1 MDVEHVNLRSV
12 FWPCSHCTIFAD
24 TLGSKMLLLGFCS
37 SEKSFFCKWQ
47 TRAYMKRMTEYSEC
61 SESEGKRCRAHF
73 LLQVFGEGYDVNH
86 WELNDEVKLFSSVS
100 QSCPTATS
108 RTAARQVSLSNT
120 NSWSSLKLMPIELVM
135 PSNHRPLSVPFS
147 SRLRAFSNESALRI
161 RWPKYWSFSF
171 NISPSSAFS
180 GLISFRLDWLDLL
193 AVQGTLRS
201 LLQHISKASILGCS
215 VFFIVQLSHPY
226 MTTGKAIALT
236 RGTFS
241 YLEPI
246 CCFMSSSKCY
256 FLTFIQISQE
266 AGQVVWYSHLFQN
279 FPVYCDP
286 HSQRFW
292 HSQ

>member
-86 WELNDEVKLFSSVS
+86 WELNDEVKLFSSVN

-135 PSNHRPLSVPFS
+135 PSNHLILCCPLLLLPSACFNLIYNVIKVYYMILNAVP
-147 SRLRAFSNESALRI
+147 
-161 RWPKYWSFSF
+161 
-171 NISPSSAFS
+171 
-180 GLISFRLDWLDLL
+180 WLHS
-193 AVQGTLRS
+193 S
-201 LLQHISKASILGCS
+201 LLLI
-215 VFFIVQLSHPY
+215 FY
-226 MTTGKAIALT
+226 M
-236 RGTFS
+236 
-241 YLEPI
+241 
-246 CCFMSSSKCY
+246 
-256 FLTFIQISQE
+256 
-266 AGQVVWYSHLFQN
+266 
-279 FPVYCDP
+279 
-286 HSQRFW
+286 
-292 HSQ
+292 